1 VRSYAAM
8 LYRQIQDSRL
18 LKKGETTMPDSTYP
32 PPVAALLAFGN
43 PRGLLPDPPLMTDE
57 EIAAVEELLR
67 TDMLKKHDPYPRQS
81 LKWPDYRAGGI
92 GPEHIPDLL
101 RMVRDEDLWESDN
114 EDDPASFAPIHAW
127 RTLGQLGA
135 EEAISPLIALLDP
148 YDDWDWFQKEV
159 PEVLGLIGPTAIAPL
174 AVILANTMRPVGMRT
189 TAGSALGKIGRMHP
203 DARTA
208 AVTPITD
215 AITAS
220 LTSDAPLDDLR
231 ELNGFLI
238 SELIDLE
245 ETDALP
251 LIARV
256 FAADRVDESIPGDLE
271 DVEIA
276 FGVRER
282 RDTPRP
288 HYNIFSRLPVSDPIP
303 PSSGAV
309 KPVTAKKDKR
319 KRQIA
324 RQSRRVNRKKK

>member
-1 VRSYAAM
+1 
-8 LYRQIQDSRL
+8 
-18 LKKGETTMPDSTYP
+18 MPDSTYP

-43 PRGLLPDPPLMTDE
+43 PHELLPDPPPMTDE

-67 TDMLKKHDPYPRQS
+67 TDTLKKHDPYPLQS
-81 LKWPDYRAGGI
+81 LSWPDYRAGGI

-101 RMVRDEDLWESDN
+101 RMVSDEDLWENDN
-114 EDDPASFAPIHAW
+114 EDDPAGFAPIHAW
-127 RTLGQLGA
+127 RALGQLRA
-135 EEAISPLIALLDP
+135 EEAIRPLIALLGP
-148 YDDWDWFQKEV
+148 YDDWDWFKEEL
-159 PEVLGLIGPTAIAPL
+159 PEVLALIGPTAIAPL
-174 AVILANTMRPVGMRT
+174 AAILANPMRPVGIRT
-189 TAGSALGKIGRMHP
+189 TVGTALGKIGRMHP
-203 DARTA
+203 DARAA
-208 AVTPITD
+208 AVAPITD
-215 AITAS
+215 AIAAS
-220 LTSDAPLDDLR
+220 LTSDAPLDDLC

-276 FGVRER
+276 FGVREQ

-288 HYNIFSRLPVSDPIP
+288 RYNIFSRLPVRDPIP
-303 PSSGAV
+303 PGSGVV
-309 KPVTAKKDKR
+309 KPVGAKKDKR

-324 RQSRRVNRKKK
+324 KQSRRVNRKKK